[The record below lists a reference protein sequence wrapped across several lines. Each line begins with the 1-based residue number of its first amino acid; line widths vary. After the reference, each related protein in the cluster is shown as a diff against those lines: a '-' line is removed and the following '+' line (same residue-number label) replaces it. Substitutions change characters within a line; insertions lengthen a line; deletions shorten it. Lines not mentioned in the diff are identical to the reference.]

1 MTAKRYD
8 KAKSKLLKD
17 AADELAR
24 NFETNRNFFPHYLG
38 RNDQQKKAFKEL
50 ISITNELLVNQGN
63 EDHTNHLIEIFDFYF
78 FTLERY
84 PRIFNESLNVL
95 SSKYPFI
102 LPERSEAEF
111 PDTERKRLERMN
123 KKTGA
128 NVIPVSED
136 RFITKIL
143 NSYSNPK
150 KEIRYKAELQ
160 LKRLLLLYYYVK
172 AARKKDFSG
181 IDLRMRQIKE
191 FENHFLFL
199 REMIDKQRVKNG
211 KEKIT
216 DDEIFQLMEERGFG
230 KEETVINKMKQ
241 FRESGS
247 KKKVSNQTK
256 VNGEKGLR
264 IYDEIMELLKENI
277 HPILIIKRL
286 KRQKK
291 YKPELIE
298 FAVIKIVYDSLI
310 NEKQLTHDEAIQ
322 SMRKYLSNDLLN
334 KYLL

>member
-1 MTAKRYD
+1 
-8 KAKSKLLKD
+8 
-17 AADELAR
+17 
-24 NFETNRNFFPHYLG
+24 
-38 RNDQQKKAFKEL
+38 
-50 ISITNELLVNQGN
+50 
-63 EDHTNHLIEIFDFYF
+63 
-78 FTLERY
+78 
-84 PRIFNESLNVL
+84 
-95 SSKYPFI
+95 
-102 LPERSEAEF
+102 
-111 PDTERKRLERMN
+111 
-123 KKTGA
+123 
-128 NVIPVSED
+128 
-136 RFITKIL
+136 
-143 NSYSNPK
+143 
-150 KEIRYKAELQ
+150 
-160 LKRLLLLYYYVK
+160 
-172 AARKKDFSG
+172 
-181 IDLRMRQIKE
+181 
-191 FENHFLFL
+191 
-199 REMIDKQRVKNG
+199 MIDKQRVKNG

-322 SMRKYLSNDLLN
+322 SMRKYLSNDLL
-334 KYLL
+334 